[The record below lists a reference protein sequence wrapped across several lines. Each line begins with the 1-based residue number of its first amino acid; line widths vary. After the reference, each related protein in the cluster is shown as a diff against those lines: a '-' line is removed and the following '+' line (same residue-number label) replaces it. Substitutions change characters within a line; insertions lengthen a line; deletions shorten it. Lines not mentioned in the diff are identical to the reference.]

1 MSEAAKKGGSA
12 KVFLV
17 KYSPV
22 IILAALV
29 VVSSII
35 SPVFLSVQNIYNVL
49 RQQAP
54 YIMVA
59 LGVLMTILT
68 GGIDLSAGFL
78 ISVSHVFLAAAA
90 AWWGFATG
98 GGIVVAIILCLA
110 VGLAFGCV
118 NGLLVAKLKLAAFIA
133 TLAVMMIAKGL
144 SYIIT
149 GGSPIKLPFEVEGAE
164 GSTGLIEFGQIGDPL
179 FGLPLAVWLAI
190 GVIIVFWFMMNQTM
204 FGRMIVAS
212 GSNKQAVHLAG
223 VNVDKYI
230 FSAYAISGLM
240 AGVAGMLIA
249 ARAGVA
255 TSTNGD
261 GYELDAIAAC
271 VIGGASLAG
280 GKGGVLMTICG
291 VLIMGLIGNIMNLLS
306 VASYPQQII
315 KGLIIIG
322 AVVMNGMTQKDE

>member
-1 MSEAAKKGGSA
+1 MSETASKTGGV
-12 KVFLV
+12 KHFLV
-17 KYSPV
+17 TYSPV
-22 IILAALV
+22 IILIALI

-35 SPVFLSVQNIYNVL
+35 SPVFLSVQNIFNVL

-54 YIMVA
+54 YMFVA

-68 GGIDLSAGFL
+68 GGIDLSAGFI
-78 ISVSHVFLAAAA
+78 ISVSHVFLVCAA
-90 AWWGFATG
+90 AWWGFSSG
-98 GGIVVAIILCLA
+98 GGIFVAILLCLG
-110 VGLAFGCV
+110 VGFGFGCV
-118 NGLLVAKLKLAAFIA
+118 NGFLVSKLKLAAFIA

-149 GGSPIKLPFEVEGAE
+149 GGSPIKLPLDVEGAE
-164 GSTGLIEFGQIGDPL
+164 GSTGLVAFGQTGDPL
-179 FGLPLAVWLAI
+179 IGLPLAVWLAI
-190 GVIIVFWFMMNQTM
+190 AVIIIFWFIMNQTM

-240 AGVAGMLIA
+240 AAGAGFLIA